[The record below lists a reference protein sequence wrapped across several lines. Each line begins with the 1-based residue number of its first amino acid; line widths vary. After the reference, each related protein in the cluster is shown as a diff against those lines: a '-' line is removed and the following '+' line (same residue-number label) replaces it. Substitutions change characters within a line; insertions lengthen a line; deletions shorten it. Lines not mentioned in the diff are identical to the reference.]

1 MMFFQSIALALST
14 LFSTTQYDNMSIVR
28 VRIENQEQL
37 ILLQNHGAR
46 SLACFDHTGPTPM
59 IFDET
64 LIELAQKMQID
75 FEIVEPD
82 INRYLA
88 EFEEKRVRARN
99 RGLGGWYSDFKTW
112 DQVNTRLHQIE
123 LFNPDVATIFTVGT
137 THEGRT
143 IQGIR
148 ITAPGDATNRRQVLW
163 NGCQHAREWVAV
175 MVPMYIIEEIVA
187 GWNEDAEIQS
197 LLETTEIIVVPIVNP
212 DGYEYTYAVGGD
224 RFWRKNRRD
233 NPDFCEGV
241 DLNRNWGYDWN
252 GGDSTS
258 TNMCSDV
265 YVGPSAFSE
274 PEVQAM
280 RDLVNSL
287 PNLVAH
293 IDFHSYSQL
302 VLEPWASS
310 NNPPPREN
318 IVKTLSGEISEEI
331 FSVHGETYVAGTGGD
346 LLYLA
351 DGVFP
356 DWTTSNGALSYT
368 VELRPDGSPGFD
380 LPPEEILPTCEE
392 NFAGA
397 MAMFRFVNQ
406 LLVISLP
413 NGPPVFALPGDMVSI
428 SVVIEPIFDDQ
439 VNENSATLHV
449 RYGNDGPFAIRAL
462 QHKSGTN
469 YEAML
474 PVSLCGLESE
484 YWFSVETE
492 NGEMYRYPEG
502 NDTLKVGVATELY
515 SWNMDSNPGWT
526 TLGQWEWGI
535 PTGDG
540 GEFGY
545 PDPSSGATGLQVYGY
560 NLQGDYQNNLQQK
573 HLTTNVLDVAGTQ
586 DIKLQFSRYL
596 NVEQP
601 VYDHASIAIR
611 ADGGGNWITLW
622 SNPATIEDNAWQQVV
637 YDISEVVQGVQ
648 TIQIRWTMGETDGA
662 WRYSG
667 WNIDDVQIMTTSSS
681 GISGDANCDGV
692 VDVTDILEIVSYW
705 GSCEGV
711 CAQDIVPDGTINV
724 SDLLH
729 VIGNW

>member
-1 MMFFQSIALALST
+1 
-14 LFSTTQYDNMSIVR
+14 
-28 VRIENQEQL
+28 
-37 ILLQNHGAR
+37 
-46 SLACFDHTGPTPM
+46 
-59 IFDET
+59 
-64 LIELAQKMQID
+64 
-75 FEIVEPD
+75 
-82 INRYLA
+82 
-88 EFEEKRVRARN
+88 
-99 RGLGGWYSDFKTW
+99 
-112 DQVNTRLHQIE
+112 
-123 LFNPDVATIFTVGT
+123 
-137 THEGRT
+137 
-143 IQGIR
+143 
-148 ITAPGDATNRRQVLW
+148 
-163 NGCQHAREWVAV
+163 
-175 MVPMYIIEEIVA
+175 
-187 GWNEDAEIQS
+187 
-197 LLETTEIIVVPIVNP
+197 
-212 DGYEYTYAVGGD
+212 
-224 RFWRKNRRD
+224 
-233 NPDFCEGV
+233 
-241 DLNRNWGYDWN
+241 
-252 GGDSTS
+252 
-258 TNMCSDV
+258 MCSDV

-428 SVVIEPIFDDQ
+428 PVVIEPIFNDQ

-449 RYGNDGPFAIRAL
+449 RYGNDGPFAVRAL

-474 PVSLCGLESE
+474 PMSLCGLESE

-492 NGEMYRYPEG
+492 NGEMYRYPED

-526 TLGQWEWGI
+526 TMGQWEWGI

-560 NLQGDYQNNLQQK
+560 NLQGDYENNLQQK

-601 VYDHASIAIR
+601 VYDHASIAIS
-611 ADGGGNWITLW
+611 ADGGGNWTTLW

-637 YDISEVVQGVQ
+637 YDISEVVPGAQ

-692 VDVTDILEIVSYW
+692 VDVTDVLEIVSYW

>member
-560 NLQGDYQNNLQQK
+560 NLQGDYENNLQQK

-637 YDISEVVQGVQ
+637 YDISEVVQGAQ

>member
-586 DIKLQFSRYL
+586 GTKLQFSRYL

-637 YDISEVVQGVQ
+637 YDISEVVQGAQ